1 MSCWASIHGRGGV
14 FACAAVCAM
23 AVSTVAAAQT
33 RIFSVKTQPAAT
45 GVALFAKQADAQI
58 LITEAAARGRRINEV
73 RGDYSLEQGLDIL
86 LSGTG
91 LKPKYIAPRT
101 YSIVVAAPTPPA
113 PIAQAGPTEL
123 EEVIVTAQRRSE
135 AARDVP
141 ASLSVLNG
149 EKLSRQGAQS
159 LNDVAARVP
168 GLVLASLGG
177 AGQQQVTLRGVTVGQ
192 DATPTVGIYIDDVP
206 FGATGQNGGSVD
218 LALGLGSFDLQ
229 RIEVLRGPQGTLY
242 GASAMG
248 GALKYV
254 LNPPSFAGSG
264 GEIQTEA
271 SGTSGGGFNYGLRAA
286 ANLVVVPDRLALH
299 GSLVRNHDDGVV
311 DNIATGE
318 RNVDASDT
326 TTGRLS
332 FLFAA
337 TDRLNLRGT
346 VLVQNLDRNGTSFVD
361 YDLTTGKPSLGDL
374 QQSRILPEPFKNR
387 FRLYSLGAD
396 YDFGF
401 ATLSTT
407 VAYQSDATTFSQDFS
422 QPFVTLLGSFLD
434 SLGSPIDAVGLNG
447 TYGTDKTTAEVRLA
461 SHPGGKL
468 DWLAGA
474 FYTYENSENFQQLQ
488 GYENQVPIDQNIG
501 AFRLPDTFREEAVFA
516 DATYHFTARL
526 EGTVGARLSHNDQ
539 IFTQIG
545 MGLIASSNPGSASS
559 DTSET
564 YLATV
569 KYKLDDDGMVYAR
582 AASGYRP
589 GGPNLV
595 ATDPVT
601 GQPVG
606 KSTFGPDSLWNYEVG
621 AKLRPLPWLTAD
633 ITVFDIDWRN
643 IQLFTS
649 LNGLSV
655 LANGGAATSKGLEF
669 AFVARPVPHWT
680 FSGSAA
686 YTDARLA
693 EAAPAVSGAA
703 GERLPNVPRVSSTLS
718 VDYDHPLEDGM
729 AMHAGATWR
738 YVGARTASYD
748 ASLSYPQYVLPAY
761 GAVDI
766 TLGISSKSVDIDL
779 YAKNLFDSRGQT
791 SAYEEATIVGGPAWV
806 SLIQPRTVGVVITK
820 AF

>member
-1 MSCWASIHGRGGV
+1 
-14 FACAAVCAM
+14 M
-23 AVSTVAAAQT
+23 AVSSGAVAQT
-33 RIFSVKTQPAAT
+33 RTFSVKAQSAAT
-45 GVALFAKQADAQI
+45 GVAEFAKQADAQI
-58 LITEAAARGRRINEV
+58 LIAEGAAQGRRVNDV
-73 RGDYSLEQGLDIL
+73 RGDYSLEQGLDLL

-91 LKPKYIAPRT
+91 LKAKYVAPRT
-101 YSIVVAAPTPPA
+101 YSILVAAPTP
-113 PIAQAGPTEL
+113 QASVSEAASTQLG
-123 EEVIVTAQRRSE
+123 EVIVTAQRRSE

-159 LNDVAARVP
+159 LNDIAAHVP

-206 FGATGQNGGSVD
+206 FGATSQNGGSVN

-254 LNPPSFAGSG
+254 LNPPSLAASG
-264 GEIQTEA
+264 GEVQTEA
-271 SGTSGGGFNYGLRAA
+271 SGSSGGGFNYGLRAA

-299 GSLVRNHDDGVV
+299 GSLVRNHDDGFV
-311 DNIATGE
+311 DNVATGE
-318 RNVDASDT
+318 RDVDASDT

-337 TDRLNLRGT
+337 TDRLDLRGT
-346 VLVQNLDRNGTSFVD
+346 VLIQNLDRTGTSFVD
-361 YDLTTGKPSLGDL
+361 YELATGKPSFGDL
-374 QQSRILPEPFKNR
+374 QQSRVLPEPFHNR

-396 YDFGF
+396 YHLDF

-407 VAYQSDATTFSQDFS
+407 VAYQTDATAFSQDFS
-422 QPFVTLLGSFLD
+422 QPFVALLGPLMD

-447 TYGTDKTTAEVRLA
+447 TYNTDKTTAEVRLA
-461 SHPGGKL
+461 SHPGGRV

-474 FYTYENSENFQQLQ
+474 FYTYENSALFQGLE

-501 AFRLPDTFREEAVFA
+501 AFLLPATFREEAMFA
-516 DATYHFTARL
+516 DVTYHFSSRL
-526 EGTVGARLSHNDQ
+526 EATLGARLSHNEQ
-539 IFTQIG
+539 TFTQIG
-545 MGLIASSNPGSASS
+545 TGLIASSNPGSSSS

-569 KYKLDDDGMVYAR
+569 KYKLADDSMIYAR

-595 ATDPVT
+595 AVDPVT

-606 KSTFGPDSLWNYEVG
+606 KSTFGPDSLWNYEIG

-633 ITVFDIDWRN
+633 ITAFYIDWSN
-643 IQLFTS
+643 IQLLTA

-655 LANGGAATSKGLEF
+655 LANGGSATSKGLEF
-669 AFVARPVPHWT
+669 AFVARPAPHWT
-680 FSGSAA
+680 LSASAA
-686 YTDARLA
+686 YTDAKLG
-693 EAAPAVSGAA
+693 EAVPAVSGAA
-703 GERLPNVPRVSSTLS
+703 GERLPNVPRFSSNLS
-718 VDYDHPLEDGM
+718 VGYDHPLG
-729 AMHAGATWR
+729 AGLHARAGAVWR
-738 YVGARTASYD
+738 HVGARTVSYD
-748 ASLSYPQYVLPAY
+748 ASLAYPQHVLPAY
-761 GAVDI
+761 GAVDL
-766 TLGISSKSVDIDL
+766 TLGISSKLVDIDL
-779 YAKNLFDSRGQT
+779 YAKNLFDGRGQT

>member
-1 MSCWASIHGRGGV
+1 MSSWASIHGRGGL

-23 AVSTVAAAQT
+23 TGSTAAAAQT
-33 RIFSVKTQPAAT
+33 RIFNVGSQPAAT

-58 LITEAAARGRRINEV
+58 LITEAAAQGRRVNDV

-91 LKPKYIAPRT
+91 LEPKYIAPRT
-101 YSIVVAAPTPPA
+101 YSILVAAPPPA
-113 PIAQAGPTEL
+113 PIAEAVSTQLG
-123 EEVIVTAQRRSE
+123 EVIVTAQRRSE
-135 AARDVP
+135 AAHDVP

-149 EKLSRQGAQS
+149 DKLSRRGAQS
-159 LNDVAARVP
+159 LNDVAAHVP

-206 FGATGQNGGSVD
+206 FGATGQSGGSVN

-264 GEIQTEA
+264 GEVQTEA

-286 ANLVVVPDRLALH
+286 ANLIVVPDRFALH
-299 GSLVRNHDDGVV
+299 GSLVRNHDDGFV
-311 DNIATGE
+311 DDVSLGK

-346 VLVQNLDRNGTSFVD
+346 VLVQNLDRHGTSFVD
-361 YDLTTGKPSLGDL
+361 YGLAAGKPSLGDL
-374 QQSRILPEPFKNR
+374 QQSRILPEPFHNR
-387 FRLYSLGAD
+387 FRLYNLGAD
-396 YDFGF
+396 YELGF

-407 VAYQSDATTFSQDFS
+407 VAYQTDATAFSQDFS
-422 QPFVTLLGSFLD
+422 QPFVALLGPFLG

-447 TYGTDKTTAEVRLA
+447 TYGTDKTTGEVRLA
-461 SHPGGKL
+461 SHPGGKVE
-468 DWLAGA
+468 WLAGA
-474 FYTYENSENFQQLQ
+474 FYTYENSENFQELE
-488 GYENQVPIDQNIG
+488 GYQNHAPINQNIG
-501 AFRLPDTFREEAVFA
+501 AFRLPDTFREAAAFA
-516 DATYHFTARL
+516 DVTYHFTARL
-526 EGTVGARLSHNDQ
+526 GATLGARLSHNDQ
-539 IFTQIG
+539 TFTQIG
-545 MGLIASSNPGSASS
+545 TGLIGSSNPGSSS
-559 DTSET
+559 NDTSAT
-564 YLATV
+564 YLATI
-569 KYKLDDDGMVYAR
+569 KYKLDDENMIYAR

-601 GQPVG
+601 GQFVG

-621 AKLRPLPWLTAD
+621 AKLRPLPWLSTD
-633 ITVFDIDWRN
+633 ITAFYIDWSN
-643 IQLFTS
+643 IQLLTA

-655 LANGGAATSKGLEF
+655 LANGGSATSKGLEF
-669 AFVARPVPHWT
+669 AFVARPAPHWT

-686 YTDARLA
+686 YTDARLG
-693 EAAPAVSGAA
+693 EAVPAVSGAA
-703 GERLPNVPRVSSTLS
+703 GERLPNVPRFSSTLS
-718 VDYDHPLEDGM
+718 VDYDHPLGNGM
-729 AMHAGATWR
+729 ELHAGTKWR
-738 YVGARTASYD
+738 YVGARTVSYD
-748 ASLSYPQYVLPAY
+748 ASLDYPQYVLPAY
-761 GAVDI
+761 GAIDL
-766 TLGISSKSVDIDL
+766 TLGISSKVVDVDL

-806 SLIQPRTVGVVITK
+806 SLIQPRTLGVVITK